1 MSRFRR
7 FLSQITRKKP
17 DLIGQIT
24 PFFSIFTP
32 NSNPK
37 DPKYEESPE
46 PSKSIIGS
54 TETPNNSVEVVD
66 SAGIPQDWRHLRM
79 GGNNNDVGINYEEL
93 DLLSRKTGRGH
104 FLTYVLSR
112 DAFKHRWVPRQ
123 SYFNSNKLTT
133 QDLQLV
139 NRTLSLY
146 DVREYTTIASS
157 WTLTFGQCAIVKV
170 HNVPG
175 LIDESWT
182 LRAVDYQL
190 TDLIFITSGP
200 DKGKLDY
207 LRCYFYEGWDYV
219 EYHVPAR
226 NIVFF
231 KFGQHRSGHPYFG
244 QSVLEAPYKSLISSI
259 NIMDGWAKLILQ
271 RGLGLIDIAIKG
283 ADPEI
288 ADKIKTEY
296 SDPSQFS
303 VFVHDENIVV
313 NAQQGIVPGYDMEN
327 TAKIFNKDIAAG
339 SGISFTKFEGGDDRV
354 TGALADQDNYASS
367 HQLLHTKFHDSIV
380 AVMEMLEPRLK
391 KKIGFDFVIEIKL
404 DRKTQLELQSTFVT
418 MAMTVPELFTP
429 NDARR
434 YLDKDIIDGDDDI
447 DLAEYLFNKKVKLY
461 GKEKA
466 LELMGIG
473 NQEKTP
479 KTDAAGKND
488 KHVKGNSSVSLKN
501 DRKDLKN
508 IKDKKKKT
516 ANTMVRPQSH
526 YKNDSYSY
534 NEINDTLKTLY
545 GEGFSQ
551 TTIKEIFDTDDSDV
565 FIPSAVF
572 IKARDMACDK
582 LVLDEFPNTIS
593 GIVKV
598 VKDNYPQ
605 LMEDEILDFSMEIE
619 RRKLL

>member
-7 FLSQITRKKP
+7 FLDLFTPKKP
-17 DLIGQIT
+17 KKPIT
-24 PFFSIFTP
+24 LGPAQPYLLVFSP
-32 NSNPK
+32 NSNNK
-37 DPKYEESPE
+37 TAEYEVSPE
-46 PSKSIIGS
+46 PSESNFNTATNQSKSLEITDS
-54 TETPNNSVEVVD
+54 T
-66 SAGIPQDWRHLRM
+66 GIPQDWRHLRI
-79 GGNNNDVGINYEEL
+79 GGNDTDIGLNFEEL

-123 SYFNSNKLTT
+123 SYFNSNRLTT
-133 QDLQLV
+133 EDLKLV
-139 NRTLSLY
+139 NRVITLY
-146 DVREYTTIASS
+146 DVREYVTVASS

-175 LIDESWT
+175 LIDEPWT
-182 LRAVDYQL
+182 LKAVDYQL
-190 TDLIFITSGP
+190 PDLIFR
-200 DKGKLDY
+200 DDGKLDY
-207 LRCYFYEGWDYV
+207 MRCFFYVGWNYT
-219 EYHVPAR
+219 EFHVPAK

-231 KFGQHRSGHPYFG
+231 KYGQHRSGNPYFG

-283 ADPEI
+283 ADPVI
-288 ADKIKTEY
+288 AEKIKTEY

-313 NAQQGIVPGYDMEN
+313 NAQAGIVPGFDMEN

-367 HQLLHTKFHDSIV
+367 HQLLHTKFHDAIV
-380 AVMEMLEPRLK
+380 SVVEMMEPKLK

-418 MAMTVPELFTP
+418 MAMTLPELFTP

-434 YLDKDIIDGDDDI
+434 YLDKDIVDGDDEI
-447 DLAEYLFNKKVKLY
+447 DLAEYLFNKKVKMY

-466 LELMGIG
+466 LQLMGIG
-473 NQEKTP
+473 DQEKTP

-488 KHVKGNSSVSLKN
+488 NHVKGNSSVSLKN
-501 DRKDLKN
+501 DRKDLK
-508 IKDKKKKT
+508 DKKKKS

-534 NEINDTLKTLY
+534 NEINDTLRNLY

-551 TTIKEIFDTDDSDV
+551 TTIKEIMDSNYTEV
-565 FIPSAVF
+565 YTPSAVF
-572 IKARDMACDK
+572 MKARNIICDK
-582 LVLDEFPNTIS
+582 LDLEKFPNSIS
-593 GIVKV
+593 DIVKT
-598 VKDNYPQ
+598 VKETYPQ
-605 LMEDEILDFSMEIE
+605 LVENEILDFSIEIH
-619 RRKLL
+619 RRKQQ